1 MFSQRVMAELLER
14 HGDLFSDLVAVKK
27 TLNERFYGLS
37 EQIHCQMLAVAS
49 GESMLLIGPPGT
61 AKSRLIRAF
70 AHLCGLLG
78 DDELLGNESHGE
90 NGVLRQLQQEP
101 RYFEYL
107 LTPFTE
113 PGELFGFFDIGKLFD
128 ANGRSG
134 GLERLHEGMMQHAE
148 IIFLDE
154 VFNASSAILNS
165 LLTFINEHKF
175 HDRGKSFEV
184 NLSCL
189 FGATN
194 YPPKRPELLA
204 IYDRFLL
211 RSWVDNVP
219 SEPHAIG
226 ALIQTG
232 WQESH
237 AADLGVTFPL
247 LLERAELFRA
257 DLRAMSQSGGLSIDL
272 QDDGVNDMLVRLTCI
287 ADYARGR
294 RLSQLS
300 NRRLVRFSR
309 IFLVNALM
317 RAAEKGEAQPMADIG
332 EDLMLL
338 ARHGL
343 DRLPDPFQENDLM
356 SLLVKGQL

>member
-14 HGDLFSDLVAVKK
+14 HSDLFSDLVAVKK
-27 TLNERFYGLS
+27 ALNQRFYGLS
-37 EQIHCQMLAVAS
+37 DQIHCQMLAVAT

-70 AHLCGLLG
+70 ANLCGLLG
-78 DDELLGNESHGE
+78 DDELIGATQHSYDGT
-90 NGVLRQLQQEP
+90 LREFEQEP

-128 ANGRSG
+128 VNGRSA

-165 LLTFINEHKF
+165 LLTFINERKF

-184 NLSCL
+184 KLSCL

-194 YPPKRPELLA
+194 YPPNRPELLA

-226 ALIQTG
+226 ALMQTG

-237 AADLGVTFPL
+237 AADLELSFPYL
-247 LLERAELFRA
+247 LGRAESFRA
-257 DLRAMSQSGGLSIDL
+257 DLRSMSRDGGLEIDL
-272 QDDGVNDMLVRLTCI
+272 QDEHVNDMLVRLTCV

-317 RAAEKGEAQPMADIG
+317 RAAEQGSSEPVMDIQ
-332 EDLMLL
+332 EELMLL

>member
-1 MFSQRVMAELLER
+1 MFSQKVMAELLER
-14 HGDLFSDLVAVKK
+14 HSDLFSDLVTIKK
-27 TLNERFYGLS
+27 TLNDRFYGLS
-37 EQIHCQMLAVAS
+37 DQIHCQMLAVAS

-70 AHLCGLLG
+70 AHICGLLG
-78 DDELLGNESHGE
+78 DDEFSGSDDRAYD
-90 NGVLRQLQQEP
+90 GVLREFQQEP

-128 ANGRSG
+128 AHGRSV

-165 LLTFINEHKF
+165 LLTFINERKF
-175 HDRGKSFEV
+175 HDRGKSYEV
-184 NLSCL
+184 KLSCL

-194 YPPKRPELLA
+194 FPPKRPELLA

-226 ALIQTG
+226 ALMQTG

-237 AADLGVTFPL
+237 AKDLGRTFPQ
-247 LLERAELFRA
+247 LLERASHFRA
-257 DLRAMSQSGGLSIDL
+257 DLRAMSQSGALLVDL
-272 QDDGVNDMLVRLTCI
+272 QDEQVNDMLVRLTCV

-300 NRRLVRFSR
+300 NRRMVRFSR

-317 RAAEKGEAQPMADIG
+317 RAAEQGSAQPVMDV
-332 EDLMLL
+332 EQELMLL

-343 DRLPDPFQENDLM
+343 DRLPDPFQENDLQ

>member
-27 TLNERFYGLS
+27 TLNSRFYGLS
-37 EQIHCQMLAVAS
+37 DQIHCQMLAVAS

-61 AKSRLIRAF
+61 AKSRLIRSF

-78 DDELLGNESHGE
+78 DDELIGS
-90 NGVLRQLQQEP
+90 QERSNDGILHEFKQET

-113 PGELFGFFDIGKLFD
+113 PGELFGFFDIAKLFD
-128 ANGRSG
+128 ANRASA

-165 LLTFINEHKF
+165 LLTFINERKF

-184 NLSCL
+184 KLSCL

-194 YPPKRPELLA
+194 FPPKRPELLA

-226 ALIQTG
+226 ALMQSG
-232 WQESH
+232 WLESQ
-237 AADLGVTFPL
+237 ATELSVTFPH
-247 LLERAELFRA
+247 LLERASRFRA
-257 DLRAMSQSGGLSIDL
+257 DLRTMSQSGALVVDM
-272 QDDGVNDMLVRLTCI
+272 DDEQVNDMLVRLTCV

-300 NRRLVRFSR
+300 NRRIVRFSR
-309 IFLVNALM
+309 IFLVNALL
-317 RAAEKGEAQPMADIG
+317 RAAEQGAAQPVMDIQQ
-332 EDLMLL
+332 ELMLL